1 MSVASPA
8 PIAPTRTFTPRSV
21 LGGTLRPAAVR
32 PRPCPGLVRAFAWY
46 NRRYLARHFHAV
58 RLLGTRPVNPP
69 PEIPLVVFLNHPS
82 WWDPL
87 LGLLA
92 HHLFFGDRRGFAPIE
107 AAMLERYRFFARLGF
122 FGVEAGTTRGAV
134 QFLRAALQRLE
145 TPGAALWVTPQGR
158 FADVRERPVRFKP
171 GLGHLAA
178 RLGRAV
184 WLPLAIEI
192 TPWQE
197 RTPEALLHFGAPI
210 ESGGGHPSPAAW
222 TARLEA
228 ALEAAQDTLAA
239 AACRRAPGDFQILL
253 RGTAGVGGW
262 YDRWRRVRARW
273 RGEDFNP
280 EHGSG

>member
-1 MSVASPA
+1 MSAANLATALHSGTSTPGLREVPVAP
-8 PIAPTRTFTPRSV
+8 PVPG
-21 LGGTLRPAAVR
+21 L
-32 PRPCPGLVRAFAWY
+32 PRPSPGWWRLFGWY

-58 RLLGTRPVNPP
+58 RLLGPRPLNPP
-69 PEIPLVVFLNHPS
+69 PEVPLAVFLNHPS

-92 HHLFFGDRRGFAPIE
+92 HQHFFGDRRGFAPIE

-134 QFLRAALQRLE
+134 QFLRAARQRLQ

-184 WLPLAIEI
+184 FLPLAIEI

-197 RTPEALLHFGAPI
+197 RTPEALLHFGPPI
-210 ESGGGHPSPAAW
+210 ESGRESLSPAAW
-222 TARLEA
+222 TARFEA
-228 ALEAAQDTLAA
+228 ALEAAQDTLAT
-239 AACRRAPGDFQILL
+239 AACRRAQGDFQILL
-253 RGTAGVGGW
+253 RGAAGVGGW
-262 YDRWRRVRARW
+262 YDRWRRARARW
-273 RGEDFNP
+273 RGEDFHP
-280 EHGSG
+280 EHGTD